1 MSRPFWA
8 AGSLAG
14 VGFEVRRNG
23 EADGC
28 GGCVLG
34 LDVVLWKSLSGLD
47 LVCLRERETSVICLR
62 GRCIHTLQVFGVC
75 HDGRIDLGRLVV
87 ASLRNATDCMCM
99 VVVVVVKL
107 EIFDIAE
114 FDL

>member
-1 MSRPFWA
+1 M
-8 AGSLAG
+8 
-14 VGFEVRRNG
+14 
-23 EADGC
+23 
-28 GGCVLG
+28 
-34 LDVVLWKSLSGLD
+34 
-47 LVCLRERETSVICLR
+47 
-62 GRCIHTLQVFGVC
+62 C

-99 VVVVVVKL
+99 VVVVKL